1 MSLCSTLGFATP
13 WRCILRHTAI
23 VACFVRRCVGSVSGW
38 LASNSRVLCFTYIVS
53 NCSSFFQD
61 FSMEAVAAI
70 GLATNVLHMAE
81 AAKDITSIVKD
92 IRILASGFTKETI
105 RSQKQAEFI
114 RGTIE
119 SLTRT
124 ATAHPEHNVTLQP
137 YLLSLRNQLNEF
149 YAQLISLCAKKIPKA
164 TSKHS
169 KALSEYGWRR
179 VDFQIMQR

>member
-23 VACFVRRCVGSVSGW
+23 VACFVRRCVGSFSGW

-53 NCSSFFQD
+53 NCSRFFQD

-81 AAKDITSIVKD
+81 AAKYITSIVKD

-105 RSQKQAEFI
+105 RYQSKQNSFEEPLRASQGRQ
-114 RGTIE
+114 
-119 SLTRT
+119 
-124 ATAHPEHNVTLQP
+124 
-137 YLLSLRNQLNEF
+137 QLNPNTMTLF
-149 YAQLISLCAKKIPKA
+149 SLICYHCVINSMSS
-164 TSKHS
+164 TRS
-169 KALSEYGWRR
+169 
-179 VDFQIMQR
+179 